1 MRGVEPS
8 GAAAEQEES
17 TMIDFVPDPILY
29 PFTSRWF
36 DSSAGR
42 VHYVDEGTGPPIV
55 FCHGSPTWS
64 FLYRHIV
71 KELRGRYRC
80 VAVDFL
86 GFGLSERPA
95 GFTYTIAE
103 HTAVLG
109 ELIDHL
115 RLDGFV
121 LMGQDWGG
129 PIGLGA
135 ATTRADRVRGI
146 VLGNTAFWPIEQVA
160 NRAFSVIM
168 SSRPMQRR
176 ILERNLLVER
186 FLLGSTGPTLTAAE
200 ADHYRMAQPTQEDRR
215 GLTAMPREIRAAR
228 PLLEE
233 LARDVPALLGA
244 KPALA
249 VWGMRDMV
257 FRPGAC
263 LPRIRA
269 AFSRLE
275 VVELP
280 RAKHFV
286 QEDAPDRIA
295 AAITERFR

>member
-1 MRGVEPS
+1 M
-8 GAAAEQEES
+8 
-17 TMIDFVPDPILY
+17 MIDFAPDPDLY
-29 PFTSRWF
+29 PFASRWF

-42 VHYVDEGTGPPIV
+42 VHYIDEGSGPPIV

-71 KELRGRYRC
+71 KGLRDRYRC
-80 VAVDFL
+80 IAVDHL

-95 GFTYTIAE
+95 GFGYTVSE
-103 HTAVLG
+103 HTAVMG

-135 ATTRADRVRGI
+135 ATARADRVRGI
-146 VLGNTAFWPIEQVA
+146 VLGNTAFWPIEPLA
-160 NRAFSVIM
+160 NRAFSAIM

-176 ILERNLLVER
+176 ILEQNFLVEK
-186 FLLGSTGPTLTAAE
+186 FLLGRTGPALTAAE
-200 ADHYRMAQPTQEDRR
+200 ADHYRMAQPTKEARH
-215 GLTAMPREIRAAR
+215 GLAVMPGEIRAVR

-233 LARDVPALLGA
+233 LAQEVPALLGD
-244 KPALA
+244 KPTLA

-257 FRPGAC
+257 FRPKAC
-263 LPRIRA
+263 IPRIRSS
-269 AFSRLE
+269 FTELS
-275 VVELP
+275 VVEL
-280 RAKHFV
+280 RQARHFV
-286 QEDAPDRIA
+286 QEDAPDRIVD
-295 AAITERFR
+295 AITEQFP

>member
-1 MRGVEPS
+1 ML
-8 GAAAEQEES
+8 
-17 TMIDFVPDPILY
+17 IDFVPDGGLY
-29 PFTSRWF
+29 PFESRWF

-42 VHYVDEGTGPPIV
+42 VHYIDEGAGTPIL

-71 KELRGRYRC
+71 KGLRDRYRC
-80 VAVDFL
+80 IAVDYP
-86 GFGLSERPA
+86 GFGLSERRA
-95 GFTYTIAE
+95 GFGYTIAE
-103 HTAVLG
+103 QTAVLG

-121 LMGQDWGG
+121 VMGQDWGG

-135 ATTRADRVRGI
+135 AISRADRVSGI
-146 VLGNTAFWPIEQVA
+146 VLGNTVFWPIEA
-160 NRAFSVIM
+160 WPNRAFSMIM

-176 ILERNLLVER
+176 ILERNFLVDR
-186 FLLGSTGPTLTAAE
+186 FLLGELGRKLTAAE
-200 ADHYRMAQPTQEDRR
+200 IHHYRAVQPTAEARR
-215 GLTAMPREIRAAR
+215 ALTVMPREIRAAH
-228 PLLEE
+228 PLLDR
-233 LARDVPALLGA
+233 LALDVPAALGD

-257 FRPGAC
+257 FRPDSC

-269 AFSRLE
+269 TFPDLR

-280 RAKHFV
+280 HARHFI
-286 QEDAPDRIA
+286 QEHAPDAIT
-295 AAITERFR
+295 AAIATRFP